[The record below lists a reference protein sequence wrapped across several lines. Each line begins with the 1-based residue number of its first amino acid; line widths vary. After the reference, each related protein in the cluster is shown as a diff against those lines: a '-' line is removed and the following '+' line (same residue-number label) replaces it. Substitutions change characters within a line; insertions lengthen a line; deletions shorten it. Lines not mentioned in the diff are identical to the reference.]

1 MNENVPTRLKRLRES
16 AGLSIRALRELLGRS
31 GSGYAHYE
39 RPDRFKDPFLPMD
52 LAQDLARALAPYGID
67 RAAVMALARTTVQ
80 PPAAGPDSRAPAA
93 SGFAEDA
100 ARPWE
105 PPRRTIAQPEQMMRL
120 LAPAALKPAMFRMQ
134 RAIPALALAAGDV
147 LIVDQ
152 KRLPDAGELALANA
166 RTDHGAVTVVGRW
179 LPPILVTD
187 ETLAVGRLLDPA
199 SGAVALYHPIL
210 AVLRLTGSQSDR

>member
-16 AGLSIRALRELLGRS
+16 AGLSIRALAELLGRS

-52 LAQDLARALAPYGID
+52 LAQDLAR
-67 RAAVMALARTTVQ
+67 
-80 PPAAGPDSRAPAA
+80 
-93 SGFAEDA
+93 
-100 ARPWE
+100 
-105 PPRRTIAQPEQMMRL
+105 
-120 LAPAALKPAMFRMQ
+120 
-134 RAIPALALAAGDV
+134 ALALAAGDV

-187 ETLAVGRLLDPA
+187 ETLAVGRVRRRPA
-199 SGAVALYHPIL
+199 SLASPRAARDRIL
-210 AVLRLTGSQSDR
+210 TDRPASRAWRSRTGSGRPSDRQARPRAAALLLARPAAVHRTA